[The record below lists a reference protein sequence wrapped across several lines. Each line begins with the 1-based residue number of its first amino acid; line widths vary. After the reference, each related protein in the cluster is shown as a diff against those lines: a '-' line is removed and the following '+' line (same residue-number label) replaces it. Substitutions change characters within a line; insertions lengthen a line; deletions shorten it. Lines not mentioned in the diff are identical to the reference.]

1 MSTTNPQFA
10 DICALLDQLI
20 PPKKDTNIDSAPHG
34 AFWRNPKGGYVS
46 RDDFVNMPAAN
57 WLSGMGNLVT
67 PGNASQSPLYLAL
80 TGASPFDCSAAPMMP
95 DTGSDSLARH
105 ATPQEQIMVETW
117 INNGAPA

>member
-1 MSTTNPQFA
+1 MSTTTPRFA

-20 PPKKDTNIDSAPHG
+20 PAKDTNIASAPHG
-34 AFWRNPKGGYVS
+34 AFWRNPNGGYIT
-46 RDDFVNMPAAN
+46 RDEFVTTQTGN
-57 WLSGMGNLVT
+57 WLSGQGNLVT
-67 PGNASQSPLYLAL
+67 PGNASQSPLYLAM
-80 TGASPFDCSAAPMMP
+80 TGTSPFDCSGAPMMP